1 MSEYQYYEFQAI
13 DRLLTSRKPTLIER
27 LGKAGV

>member
-1 MSEYQYYEFQAI
+1 MSEYQYYKFQVI

-27 LGKAGV
+27 HGKAGA